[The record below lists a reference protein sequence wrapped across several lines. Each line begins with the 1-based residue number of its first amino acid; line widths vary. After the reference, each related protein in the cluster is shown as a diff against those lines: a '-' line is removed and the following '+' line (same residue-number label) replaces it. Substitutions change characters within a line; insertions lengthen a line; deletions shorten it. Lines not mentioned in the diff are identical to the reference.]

1 MTGTTESTATAPV
14 SAAPT
19 TRARRAANDYAVA
32 SFVTGLTGLLVFNLF
47 LGPCALIFG
56 TLALTRG
63 TSRRGRAWLGIAL
76 GVADLVVLAALTAA
90 NGTLSWSTAG

>member
-1 MTGTTESTATAPV
+1 MTGPTDTVAPRTP
-14 SAAPT
+14 APDK
-19 TRARRAANDYAVA
+19 RVRRAADDYAVA

-76 GVADLVVLAALTAA
+76 GVADLVVLAVLTAA
-90 NGTLSWSTAG
+90 NGTLSWSTTG